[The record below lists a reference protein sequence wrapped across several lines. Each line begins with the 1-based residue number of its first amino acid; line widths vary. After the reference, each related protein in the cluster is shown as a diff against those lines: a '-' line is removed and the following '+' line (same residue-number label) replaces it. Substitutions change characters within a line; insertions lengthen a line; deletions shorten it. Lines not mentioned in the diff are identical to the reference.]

1 MCKYKTL
8 KELKEALDN
17 KELPNDVELKIDN
30 DQVFIYDEKT
40 DNFLFN
46 FGGDITRE
54 FLPDALELLGF
65 KSSGV

>member
-17 KELPNDVELKIDN
+17 KELPDDVELKIDN
-30 DQVFIYDEKT
+30 DNVFMYNEKT
-40 DNFLFN
+40 EEFLFN
-46 FGGDITRE
+46 FGGDPTRE
-54 FLPDALELLGF
+54 LLPDALELLGF

>member
-17 KELPNDVELKIDN
+17 KELPDDVELKIDN
-30 DQVFIYDEKT
+30 DQVFMYDEKT
-40 DNFLFN
+40 EKFLFN
-46 FGGDITRE
+46 FGGDLARE
-54 FLPDALELLGF
+54 LLPDALELLGF